1 MSFTFND
8 SEDFC
13 LIEIPNQTGTPE
25 RRLLAAILERAI
37 LDYVGNDIDEAES
50 ATSWLFDDD
59 AEEPHYQFSC
69 AWVCEA
75 LDLDYNDI
83 AAKIKAMPKRGT
95 SRVAPWY
102 LVRNN
107 EAEKQAAQR

>member
-8 SEDFC
+8 AEDFC

-37 LDYVGNDIDEAES
+37 LDYVGNDPDEAES
-50 ATSWLFDDD
+50 ASSWLFDDD
-59 AEEPHYQFSC
+59 GEEPQYQFSC

-75 LDLDYNDI
+75 LDLDYRDI
-83 AAKIKAMPKRGT
+83 SARIKAMPKRGA

-102 LVRNN
+102 LLKNGSDRR
-107 EAEKQAAQR
+107 AAQA